1 MKQYIMALD
10 QGTSSS
16 RTIIYDGKFNTV
28 AVEQEEFTQY
38 YKNDSWVEHD
48 PMEIWETQLRTAK
61 RALSKSGLSASDIAA
76 IGITNQRETTI
87 VWDRKTGKPV
97 YNAIVWMCKRTSD
110 YCTLLKE
117 QGYSEKIKKK
127 TGLMID
133 SYFSATKIKWILEN
147 VDGAMHRAKNG
158 ELLFGTVDS
167 WLLYNL
173 TEGRVHATDYT
184 NASRT
189 MLFNIHSGEFDG
201 ELLDLFGIPRSMLPE
216 VRPNSCDFGNTRL
229 FGGEIMIGGMAGD
242 QQSSL
247 FGHGCFHVGMAKNTY
262 GTGCFTLLNTGDT
275 PVDSDN
281 GLITTI
287 AINLD
292 GKTSYALEGSV
303 FNAGSTVKWLR
314 DELGLIKTAAE
325 SEELARSVE
334 DSGGIYLVPAFSG
347 LGAPYWDMYAR
358 GTIVGITR
366 NTNRAHIVRAVLEAI
381 AYETADVLN
390 AMSRDMG
397 EGLSSLEV
405 DGGACANDFMMQFQA
420 DILNC
425 AVLRPRDIEA
435 TARGAAYLAA
445 LSSGMVSSLSE
456 LSRLIEIECK
466 FLPLMNAEKRERLVS
481 GWNKAVSRSLNWS
494 L

>member
-1 MKQYIMALD
+1 M
-10 QGTSSS
+10 
-16 RTIIYDGKFNTV
+16 
-28 AVEQEEFTQY
+28 
-38 YKNDSWVEHD
+38 
-48 PMEIWETQLRTAK
+48 
-61 RALSKSGLSASDIAA
+61 
-76 IGITNQRETTI
+76 
-87 VWDRKTGKPV
+87 
-97 YNAIVWMCKRTSD
+97 
-110 YCTLLKE
+110 
-117 QGYSEKIKKK
+117 
-127 TGLMID
+127 
-133 SYFSATKIKWILEN
+133 
-147 VDGAMHRAKNG
+147 
-158 ELLFGTVDS
+158 
-167 WLLYNL
+167 
-173 TEGRVHATDYT
+173 
-184 NASRT
+184 
-189 MLFNIHSGEFDG
+189 
-201 ELLDLFGIPRSMLPE
+201 
-216 VRPNSCDFGNTRL
+216 
-229 FGGEIMIGGMAGD
+229 
-242 QQSSL
+242 
-247 FGHGCFHVGMAKNTY
+247 
-262 GTGCFTLLNTGDT
+262 NTGDT

-456 LSRLIEIECK
+456 LSRLIEIERK